1 MLVETGRSQLDGT
14 SGALRTAGFTVA
26 VVSDDESG
34 GLVARGSTYP
44 NVGMEARTLQ
54 N

>member
-1 MLVETGRSQLDGT
+1 VLVETGRSQLDGT
-14 SGALRTAGFTVA
+14 SAALRTAGFTVA

-44 NVGMEARTLQ
+44 NVGMDARSLP